1 LSGAPTRRLFFALW
15 PDDEQRAALVQ
26 ASCKIVRHCGG
37 RPVPASNLHVTLAF
51 LGSVPE
57 PRLEQLSAIGRRVAA
72 TYPQDAMP
80 LTVSLEALEH
90 WSKPQVLAVVG
101 RQDES
106 QGAPVSG
113 TAELARTLT
122 KETAAAG
129 FCPDLKPFRVHV
141 TVARKVARPPRTSAV
156 QKVLWSFDAFALI
169 ESRTLAEGPVYSV
182 VESHLLGDSEK
193 LRT

>member
-1 LSGAPTRRLFFALW
+1 MSGAPARRLFFALW

-57 PRLEQLSAIGRRVAA
+57 PRLEELSAIARRVAA
-72 TYPQDAMP
+72 TYPPDAMP

-90 WSKPQVLAVVG
+90 WSKPQVLAVLG
-101 RQDES
+101 RQGES

-122 KETAAAG
+122 NGTAAAG
-129 FCPDLKPFRVHV
+129 FSPDLKPFRVHV
-141 TVARKVARPPRTSAV
+141 TLARKVACPPRTSAV
-156 QKVLWSFDAFALI
+156 QKVLWRFDAFALI
-169 ESRTLAEGPVYSV
+169 ESRTLAEGPLYSV
-182 VESHLLGDSEK
+182 VESYLLGNAEK
-193 LRT
+193 LHT

>member
-1 LSGAPTRRLFFALW
+1 LSGAPPRRLFFALW

-26 ASCKIVRHCGG
+26 GSGRIVRHCGG
-37 RPVPASNLHVTLAF
+37 RPVPASNLHITLAF

-57 PRLEQLSAIGRRVAA
+57 PRLEELSAIARRVAA
-72 TYPQDAMP
+72 TYPQDAVP
-80 LTVSLEALEH
+80 LTVTLEALEH
-90 WSKPQVLAVVG
+90 WSKPQVLAVLG

-113 TAELARTLT
+113 TVELARRLT

-129 FCPDLKPFRVHV
+129 FSPDLKPFRVHV
-141 TVARKVARPPRTSAV
+141 TVARKVARPPRTSAG
-156 QKVLWSFDAFALI
+156 QKVLWRFDAFTLI

-182 VESHLLGDSEK
+182 VESYLLGDSEK